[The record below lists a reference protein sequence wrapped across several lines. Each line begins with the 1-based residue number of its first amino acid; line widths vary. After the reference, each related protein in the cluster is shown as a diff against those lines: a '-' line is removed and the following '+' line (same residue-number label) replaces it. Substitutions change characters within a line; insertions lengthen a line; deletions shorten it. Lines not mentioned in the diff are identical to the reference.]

1 MRKMKKKGERD
12 GEEGEGRGGGKG
24 WEKEYKGKEKKEDG
38 EGKKEGESVV
48 IFMVFVT
55 VILQQMN
62 VFVITLERCFNMDGA
77 ATAVIHLST
86 LSYAWDLRLVVC
98 LLLVSG
104 EQLLHRAHHPRDC
117 PGEAQRRGN
126 V

>member
-1 MRKMKKKGERD
+1 MKRGKEEEGRGGKKKGEER
-12 GEEGEGRGGGKG
+12 GWEGEVGERRRGK
-24 WEKEYKGKEKKEDG
+24 
-38 EGKKEGESVV
+38 SVV

-55 VILQQMN
+55 VKLQQMN
-62 VFVITLERCFNMDGA
+62 VFVITLERYFNMDGA
-77 ATAVIHLST
+77 ATAIIHLSA

-104 EQLLHRAHHPRDC
+104 EQLLHGTHHPRDC
-117 PGEAQRRGN
+117 SEEAQRRGK

>member
-1 MRKMKKKGERD
+1 M
-12 GEEGEGRGGGKG
+12 
-24 WEKEYKGKEKKEDG
+24 
-38 EGKKEGESVV
+38 

-77 ATAVIHLST
+77 ATAVIHLSA

-117 PGEAQRRGN
+117 PEEAQRRGN
-126 V
+126 M